1 MRGYTE
7 ARRGWVSSFLRP
19 SFKGSSGPAEG
30 LGERVDSHVEL
41 IILNQNRRQEPDDG
55 PSGRKDENTVLLHRL
70 DHRGDWLL
78 ELDGLHQAPAADLA
92 DLGKS
97 QPTNAFLETL
107 ARPGGAGMQRLV
119 RQHPQRDGSGD
130 ANQRIAGE
138 GAAMAP
144 LGNALTDRLG
154 RDGHADR

>member
-1 MRGYTE
+1 
-7 ARRGWVSSFLRP
+7 
-19 SFKGSSGPAEG
+19 
-30 LGERVDSHVEL
+30 
-41 IILNQNRRQEPDDG
+41 
-55 PSGRKDENTVLLHRL
+55 
-70 DHRGDWLL
+70 GDWPL

-154 RDGHADR
+154 SNGHADGQAIGDRLREAEDVGHDVLAGEGERGTGAKPGLDLVTYK

>member
-41 IILNQNRRQEPDDG
+41 IILNQNRRQEPDHGSSSWQHEDAAI
-55 PSGRKDENTVLLHRL
+55 LHGL
-70 DHRGDWLL
+70 DHGGRWFLQ
-78 ELDGLHQAPAADLA
+78 LDGLHHPTAANLA
-92 DLGKS
+92 DLW
-97 QPTNAFLETL
+97 QPEVAYALLEMCSSL
-107 ARPGGAGMQRLV
+107 RCAGMQRLV
-119 RQHPQRDGSGD
+119 RQHPQRDCSGD

-138 GAAMAP
+138 GAAMAR